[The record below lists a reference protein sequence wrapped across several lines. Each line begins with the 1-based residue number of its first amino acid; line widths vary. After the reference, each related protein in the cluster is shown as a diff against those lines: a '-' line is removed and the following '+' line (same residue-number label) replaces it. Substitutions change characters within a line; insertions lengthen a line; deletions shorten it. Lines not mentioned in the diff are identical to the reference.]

1 MDVSYNVIIQ
11 NAFILRKLRLA
22 SFAHIIKIATM
33 FTKVIVRDSKKVY

>member
-11 NAFILRKLRLA
+11 NTFILRKLRVA

-33 FTKVIVRDSKKVY
+33 FTNVTVRDSKKVY